1 MKKKLAAVFALAF
14 LLLALVDPAGAQSEA
29 EPSSSTD
36 SEQPSEQPSASDS
49 KQAKKEFKKY
59 LRVLNKDAA
68 SLASQSADGEQ
79 DEIEFYCCHL
89 EPRHY
94 DNATDCTTKA
104 DNPHISTSR
113 RRSGRGNYIKGNGT
127 VECGRQVPYIRIAV
141 KLQTQRWW
149 GTWQGATG
157 WAIKGKANKSQWYHS
172 AELKFTNHQGRFR
185 TLVASEVQ
193 LGNGDSHYAKALS
206 RHVKITN
213 SD

>member
-1 MKKKLAAVFALAF
+1 MKKKLTAVFALAF
-14 LLLALVDPAGAQSEA
+14 LLMALVDPAGAQSE
-29 EPSSSTD
+29 EGPSTSTD
-36 SEQPSEQPSASDS
+36 GEQSSASDS

-59 LRVLNKDAA
+59 LRALNKDAA

-79 DEIEFYCCHL
+79 DETEFYCCYL
-89 EPRHY
+89 APENY
-94 DNATDCTTKA
+94 DSAADCTTRA

-113 RRSGRGNYIKGNGT
+113 RRSGRGNYIKGKGA
-127 VECGRQVPYIRIAV
+127 VDCGRQVPYIRIAV

-149 GTWQGATG
+149 GTWQGATS
-157 WAIKGKANKSQWYHS
+157 WATKGKANRSQWYYS

-193 LGNGDSHYAKALS
+193 LENGESHYAKALS

-213 SD
+213 PD